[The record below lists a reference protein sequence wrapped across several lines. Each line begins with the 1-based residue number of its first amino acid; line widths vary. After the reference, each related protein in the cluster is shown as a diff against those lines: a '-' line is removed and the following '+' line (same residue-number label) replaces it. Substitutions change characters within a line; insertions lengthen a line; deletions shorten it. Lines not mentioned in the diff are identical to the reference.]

1 MQISLKRALDLN
13 GIIAIGLFRSFS
25 SNARHFQIKYGF
37 VARIFFCHGFSCT
50 TKLILMD
57 NKLYSFGSA
66 TVHGRNEKCPSKWV
80 KMNSNERNKKKK
92 RKKNQ
97 NV

>member
-1 MQISLKRALDLN
+1 MDYSALLVRMQDTFKLNMDL
-13 GIIAIGLFRSFS
+13 LHVF
-25 SNARHFQIKYGF
+25 
-37 VARIFFCHGFSCT
+37 FFCHGFSCT

-80 KMNSNERNKKKK
+80 KMNSNERNKKK